1 MRLVGYS
8 NRLSVAPG
16 ESIAFMVSS
25 AHPAYDAEIVRL
37 VHGDP
42 NSLGPGIIEQVVDT
56 PVNGRYEGRI
66 QSIHTGSNIT
76 VEEGPSLRITGSFR
90 SRLGSP
96 DDTWQGGTGTCHQV
110 VTRGPRGLRP
120 GYQRRRSGPLARGRD
135 GARSARWRRRP
146 PAGANLVLH
155 RRDLRCRDG

>member
-25 AHPAYDAEIVRL
+25 AHPTYDAEIVRL

-76 VEEGPSLRITGSFR
+76 VKEGPSLRITGSFTIQAWIFPTTP
-90 SRLGSP
+90 GKEV
-96 DDTWQGGTGTCHQV
+96 QGL
-110 VTRGPRGLRP
+110 VTKWSHAAPAGCALVISDGA
-120 GYQRRRSGPLARGRD
+120 LALWLAD

-146 PAGANLVLH
+146 PAGENLVLH
-155 RRDLRCRDG
+155 RRDLRCRDK